1 MACGVRRHGYL
12 PTGIRLLVSETPVNR
27 PAPLRDL
34 ILRAAT
40 ESFAT
45 HGYEATTV
53 RAIVEAVGCT
63 KPALYYHF
71 GSKPELFQHAVGSVQ
86 AEVTGHFRAAL
97 RADGPVRQR
106 LVQFIDEIMGMVLD
120 DPIPARLMLTAAHRP
135 ERGQPALDLP
145 DMHRANH
152 EMLKQVMAD
161 GIATG
166 DLRADLDPT
175 DLAHALIGMVH
186 HRALC
191 VLEGE
196 PLPPDTSRRIVD
208 LFFYGAQ
215 P

>member
-1 MACGVRRHGYL
+1 MN
-12 PTGIRLLVSETPVNR
+12 S
-27 PAPLRDL
+27 PAPLRER
-34 ILRAAT
+34 ILRTAV

-53 RAIVEAVGCT
+53 RSIVEAVGCT

-86 AEVTGHFRAAL
+86 AAVTGHFREAL

-106 LVQFIDEIMGMVLD
+106 LVRFIDEIMGMVVD

-135 ERGQPALDLP
+135 ERGQPVLDLP
-145 DMHRANH
+145 GMHRANH
-152 EMLKQVMAD
+152 DMLMQVMAE
-161 GIATG
+161 GITTG
-166 DLRADLDPT
+166 DLRAELDPT

-196 PLPPDTSRRIVD
+196 PLPPDISRRIVD
-208 LFFYGAQ
+208 LFFFGAQ